1 MSQPPILVLQ
11 MQRMGDLILTFPLLA
26 LLHARYPGH
35 PIWTVAEPRFFQDLH
50 PFCPPTVFFPPEAS
64 ERLRTVH
71 YRAVI
76 NLSHRADAA
85 ALCGAV
91 STDARFGTY
100 DTDAGRYIDGYW
112 GLYRASIVHN
122 NRHNLF
128 HWSDLQLLDHCGSGP
143 LPHFDPISTGPQ
155 DATLPGPASAH
166 NASPHKGHNSGRVGL
181 FVGASEPNKRP
192 SPQFFGHLGAALLR
206 KGLRPFFLGGPDDVA
221 LGQEAQ
227 EASGISGSNL
237 CGKHTVAELA
247 EVLRSL
253 ALCITP
259 DTGPMHL
266 AAWVGTPVL
275 NLSLGPVHAWETGP
289 RLPGH
294 YILRPRMSC
303 GGCWQCTSTSTHCHS
318 KFHAGRVALV
328 AHTLL
333 HNTRSV
339 PSLHLP
345 GLSLART
352 TRDARGLYTLE
363 SVVPETPSHRML
375 LAQFW
380 REWFWYRQNSMQPL
394 PPLEL
399 AAAALQNTAPAL
411 AVRMAR
417 CLPRMGKEISRT
429 LGRKGERVG
438 SRGTSQNEP
447 LSPPFWQSLPPLL
460 RPYSGHMQLRL
471 QNAEYSAAAWESV
484 LEDMALLARLFPA
497 A

>member
-26 LLHARYPGH
+26 LLHTRYPGH
-35 PIWTVAEPRFFQDLH
+35 PIWTVAEPRFFQELR

-64 ERLRTVH
+64 ARLRTVH
-71 YRAVI
+71 YKAVI
-76 NLSHRADAA
+76 NLSHRPDAA

-91 STDARFGTY
+91 SADARFGAYT
-100 DTDAGRYIDGYW
+100 TDAGRYIDGYW
-112 GLYRASIVHN
+112 SLYRASIVHN

-128 HWSDLQLLDHCGSGP
+128 HWGDLQLLDHCGHGP
-143 LPHFDPISTGPQ
+143 MPHFDPITTGQ
-155 DATLPGPASAH
+155 GENTGGNTPARAL
-166 NASPHKGHNSGRVGL
+166 NSGRVGI
-181 FVGASEPNKRP
+181 FVGASEPDKRP

-221 LGQEAQ
+221 LGREAQ
-227 EASGISGSNL
+227 EVSGISGSNL
-237 CGKHTVAELA
+237 CGKHSVTELA

-294 YILRPRMSC
+294 YVLRPRLSC
-303 GGCWQCTSTSTHCHS
+303 GGCWQCPGAGARCHG

-333 HNTRSV
+333 HNARSL
-339 PSLHLP
+339 PSLRLP

-363 SVVPETPSHRML
+363 PVLPDAPSHRML

-380 REWFWYRQNSMQPL
+380 REWFWYGQSSATQPL
-394 PPLEL
+394 PPLEQ
-399 AAAALQNTAPAL
+399 AAAAVQTEAPAL
-411 AVRMAR
+411 ARRLAG
-417 CLPRMGKEISRT
+417 CLPRMGKEISQNLGRN
-429 LGRKGERVG
+429 LGRKTQGA
-438 SRGTSQNEP
+438 Q
-447 LSPPFWQSLPPLL
+447 LSPAFWQSLPPLL
-460 RPYSGHMQLRL
+460 RPFSGHMQLRL
-471 QNAEYSAAAWESV
+471 QNAEYAPTAWEAV
-484 LEDMALLARLFPA
+484 LGDLALLARIFPGG
-497 A
+497 